1 LYSSAPLQDWQE
13 VVRPCSLCSS
23 QDLSGFSDDMNEC
36 IKQELMECKSNSSS
50 TRSSLMNR
58 VALPRFTVRRKI
70 FHAAISYRGVTE
82 GQSGNNLSF
91 EICEKIR
98 TLSLEGDC
106 HIDQKPAPYQT
117 KQAMVFLDTE
127 CLLDC
132 YDWEAGFIQGL
143 CSSIVMVCLLSFDK
157 YGRGSVGELTTL
169 CPLEGKDRV
178 DNVLLELIVG
188 QELRAFGEKT
198 SLRAILPILVGPQ
211 RPDTSFE
218 PFPMGVLELL
228 SQDPSVMTNNRAA
241 SILAMLGVGDKQIQ
255 AMQARSVRQHVDL
268 VLKNQGVQASS
279 YASQKDLVRE
289 SAHRCLMVIDRE
301 ILEIRMLPAFF
312 VSNRP
317 AGQEVLDWLRERQL
331 GSYLPIFVR
340 NGLHT
345 LLQVSNLSREQ
356 VARLANEYIAYQRI
370 NVAVEKGAS
379 TVQFQESTAIL
390 PPIIKERDVSI
401 QAELSLWQDIK
412 ELVNNPRARSM
423 ARQLE
428 LFEDSGDWITLGEN
442 KTKSSP
448 CRVRIKQKVARAG

>member
-1 LYSSAPLQDWQE
+1 
-13 VVRPCSLCSS
+13 
-23 QDLSGFSDDMNEC
+23 
-36 IKQELMECKSNSSS
+36 
-50 TRSSLMNR
+50 MNR
-58 VALPRFTVRRKI
+58 VALPRFTLQRKI
-70 FHAAISYRGVTE
+70 FHAAISYRAVTE

-106 HIDQKPAPYQT
+106 HIDTDAPQSARTKLPRCAQKPAPYQT
-117 KQAMVFLDTE
+117 KQAKVFLDTE

-157 YGRGSVGELTTL
+157 YGRGSVGDLTTL

-317 AGQEVLDWLRERQL
+317 GGQEVLDWLRERQL

-340 NGLHT
+340 NGLYT

-356 VARLANEYIAYQRI
+356 VARLANEYIAYQRV
-370 NVAVEKGAS
+370 NVALEKGAS
-379 TVQFQESTAIL
+379 TVQVQESTATL

-412 ELVNNPRARSM
+412 DLVNNPRARSM
-423 ARQLE
+423 AWQLE
-428 LFEDSGDWITLGEN
+428 LFEDSAGDWITLGEN

-448 CRVRIKQKVARAG
+448 VQGHPSPKKCANMFLTLTFNLLECICRMGKKLS